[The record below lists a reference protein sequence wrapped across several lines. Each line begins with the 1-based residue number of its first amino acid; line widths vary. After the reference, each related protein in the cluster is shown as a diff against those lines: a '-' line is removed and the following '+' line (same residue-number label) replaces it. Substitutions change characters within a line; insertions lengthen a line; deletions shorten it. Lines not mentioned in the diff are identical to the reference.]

1 MTTGFLKGEKTR
13 FVLHPTHLE
22 SRRINFEL
30 NRSDGEPVRVF
41 VDNAEL
47 RDFVETARTTGEGL
61 EFSVID
67 DELLVPSKGP
77 PVSTEKSLDEIDRK
91 ILMELQGDARIS
103 YAELG
108 RRVGLTTPAVIE
120 RMLKLE
126 DAGIITGYRAEI
138 DTAKVGLPITAFVR
152 MSITGVDYSH
162 IIEVAVS
169 SNEVLECHRGTG
181 GDSFIMKV
189 AVSSVEHLQELIDRL
204 TPYGITT
211 TTIVLSSPV
220 KKRVID
226 VERQ

>member
-1 MTTGFLKGEKTR
+1 M
-13 FVLHPTHLE
+13 
-22 SRRINFEL
+22 
-30 NRSDGEPVRVF
+30 
-41 VDNAEL
+41 DN
-47 RDFVETARTTGEGL
+47 
-61 EFSVID
+61 
-67 DELLVPSKGP
+67 
-77 PVSTEKSLDEIDRK
+77 IDRQV
-91 ILMELQGDARIS
+91 LMELQEDARLS

-120 RMLKLE
+120 RVRKLE

-138 DTAKVGLPITAFVR
+138 DVARVGLPITAFVR

-162 IIEVAVS
+162 IIEVAQGS
-169 SNEVLECHRGTG
+169 QEVLECHRGTG

-220 KKRVID
+220 KRRSIEV
-226 VERQ
+226 